1 MQFQTFKNK
10 QLYVSNFINII
21 RDKGGAECWV
31 LNRKHFEVY
40 HFKAEQI
47 TEFDV
52 RIDLRNALTKELVI
66 SVNLVLHMKQ
76 SMLDLFEEVPGIIYV
91 KKLDVFHDLYGVLSD
106 KYNNVKTKKIK
117 LELKERI
124 EYIENEFP
132 ELII

>member
-76 SMLDLFEEVPGIIYV
+76 SMLDLFEEVHQFQKHFMM
-91 KKLDVFHDLYGVLSD
+91 KKSLMKM
-106 KYNNVKTKKIK
+106 KYTKVIC
-117 LELKERI
+117 
-124 EYIENEFP
+124 
-132 ELII
+132 